1 MPRTTRARRF
11 GTSITTGHGTDR
23 GEPAL
28 GARRPPGE
36 DEDEGAASAVS
47 EPTISTGGGPGSTVV
62 GGREPSAG
70 PAHPGEPADPAR
82 TPRGRGPVAHLTEFV
97 YKLAGSTLAT
107 PRAAVAISLTGL
119 LLVMLVGIASPNYNT
134 LPRVTQ
140 GDHKFVAIVLPLS
153 GHIGHLPPWASIT
166 LTFTAIILQCI
177 GLAGLLWANSRGW
190 RPNPRHLFLAV
201 AVIVGIMVCIT
212 PVGSSDTTSYAAYGR
227 MANLGI
233 DPYGNG
239 PISLGP
245 SDLYYQTVGP
255 MWGSTPSV
263 YGPLATWLQQFAA
276 LFGGKSNPA
285 AAVDV
290 LMILNGAV
298 FLGVGYF
305 LLKTA
310 DDPVRATL
318 MWVANPVLI
327 QQLVMGGHL
336 DTYVAAATVVGIQL
350 ARSRTSG
357 WRFLWVGIAIG
368 LGCCFKINA
377 GLAGVAVGWVLLTRR
392 EWVNLARLALGG
404 LGTVVFFYSFVGLHA
419 FKQVL
424 QASSLVA
431 TPSPWRAFQLCFEW
445 IFDLFGAK
453 STGQAVS
460 TDIISVA
467 WPILTVLVAYAVYR
481 KFGADQP
488 AVVTVPFALCFA
500 WIVCAPWALP
510 WYSAVAWVILALVP
524 RNPMTRWL
532 TLVTVYLALMHCSG
546 GGPATWA
553 NN

>member
-1 MPRTTRARRF
+1 MSRVTRARRF
-11 GTSITTGHGTDR
+11 GTSITTGHGTGR
-23 GEPAL
+23 GEPTPS
-28 GARRPPGE
+28 GRQVPGRLE

-47 EPTISTGGGPGSTVV
+47 DPTISTGGGPGATVV
-62 GGREPSAG
+62 GGAQQQPPADSARPADSSRPQSPQPQSQSPQGTRPLENPQPSASPASPEG
-70 PAHPGEPADPAR
+70 PEN
-82 TPRGRGPVAHLTEFV
+82 PRGRGPVAHVTEFV
-97 YKLAGSTLAT
+97 YKLASSTLAT

-119 LLVMLVGIASPNYNT
+119 LLVMLVGIVSPNYNT

-153 GHIGHLPPWASIT
+153 GHIGHLPSSASIT

-190 RPNPRHLFLAV
+190 RPNPRHLFLAA

-233 DPYGNG
+233 DPYSNG
-239 PISLGP
+239 PNALGP

-336 DTYVAAATVVGIQL
+336 DTYVAAATVVGVQL

-357 WRFLWVGIAIG
+357 WRYLWVGLAIG

-392 EWVNLARLALGG
+392 EWVNLAGSRSAG
-404 LGTVVFFYSFVGLHA
+404 SA
-419 FKQVL
+419 RSC
-424 QASSLVA
+424 SS
-431 TPSPWRAFQLCFEW
+431 TPSSACTPSNRCSRPRAW
-445 IFDLFGAK
+445 WPRPRPGAPSSSASNGS
-453 STGQAVS
+453 STS
-460 TDIISVA
+460 
-467 WPILTVLVAYAVYR
+467 
-481 KFGADQP
+481 
-488 AVVTVPFALCFA
+488 
-500 WIVCAPWALP
+500 
-510 WYSAVAWVILALVP
+510 SA
-524 RNPMTRWL
+524 RNPPGRRCPPTSSR
-532 TLVTVYLALMHCSG
+532 SPG
-546 GGPATWA
+546 RS
-553 NN
+553 

>member
-1 MPRTTRARRF
+1 MSGSARTRRF
-11 GTSITTGHGTDR
+11 GTSITSGRGT
-23 GEPAL
+23 
-28 GARRPPGE
+28 RRPDAAAGGRAVADH
-36 DEDEGAASAVS
+36 DEDEGARGAVS
-47 EPTISTGGGPGSTVV
+47 SESIGGAAGPGATLEGGPGN
-62 GGREPSAG
+62 GPSADSG
-70 PAHPGEPADPAR
+70 RPSSAKK
-82 TPRGRGPVAHLTEFV
+82 TPRGPISSLIEFV
-97 YKLAGSTLAT
+97 YKLASSTLAT
-107 PRAAVAISLTGL
+107 PRVSVAVSLTGIL
-119 LLVMLVGIASPNYNT
+119 VVMLVGILSPNYNT
-134 LPRVTQ
+134 LAKVPASHHTY
-140 GDHKFVAIVLPLS
+140 VAIVLPLS
-153 GHIGHLPPWASIT
+153 GKLGHLPDWASIT
-166 LTFTAIILQCI
+166 LTFSAIILQSV

-190 RPNPRHLFLAV
+190 RPNPRHLLLAA
-201 AVIVGIMVCIT
+201 AVIVAIMVSIT

-233 DPYGNG
+233 DPYSNG
-239 PISLGP
+239 PGVGLGP
-245 SDLYYQTVGP
+245 SDIYAKTVGP
-255 MWGSTPSV
+255 MWWDTPSV
-263 YGPLATWLQQFAA
+263 YGPLATWIQQFAA

-290 LMILNGAV
+290 LMILNGLV

-327 QQLVMGGHL
+327 QQLVAGGHL
-336 DTYVAAATVVGIQL
+336 DTYVAAATVVGVQI
-350 ARSRTSG
+350 ARSRSSD
-357 WRFLWVGIAIG
+357 WRYLWTGVAIG
-368 LGCCFKINA
+368 VGCCFKINA
-377 GLAGVAVGWVLLTRR
+377 ALAGVAVGWVLLTRR
-392 EWVNLARLALGG
+392 EWANMARLAVGG
-404 LGTVVFFYSFVGLHA
+404 LGTVVFFYSFFGLHA

-431 TPSPWRAFQLCFEW
+431 TPSPWRAFQLAFEFV
-445 IFDLFGAK
+445 FDQFGAK
-453 STGQAVS
+453 ATGQRLS
-460 TDIISVA
+460 TDIISVT
-467 WPILTVLVAYAVYR
+467 WPILMLLVAYAIYR

-500 WIVCAPWALP
+500 WIIVAPWALP
-510 WYSAVAWVILALVP
+510 WYAAVAWVVLALVP